1 VHGFCCISA
10 ASERNL
16 SGKKAENPQDAS
28 RGNETSGH
36 NTMKLQNTASLLTPH
51 SRPRNGRRAP
61 EKGVTFGAALLGI
74 LCAASVFGL
83 LALLFH
89 AG

>member
-1 VHGFCCISA
+1 
-10 ASERNL
+10 
-16 SGKKAENPQDAS
+16 
-28 RGNETSGH
+28 
-36 NTMKLQNTASLLTPH
+36 MKLQNTASLLTPH